1 MKKYQHTSVL
11 NLQLIE
17 HLKPQAGQHF
27 IDCTLGGGGHTE
39 AILKKNAPDG
49 KVLALDLDPD
59 AIKANQELLQKYKN
73 RLIVEQANFA
83 DLQTIYKKHKD
94 KLPTIAGIIADLG
107 VSSWHFDQ
115 ANRGF
120 SFKDHGPLDMR
131 FDPDTQSLTASEIV
145 LTWPQDKLEKIF
157 REYGDIK
164 QAKKLATGL
173 VAWRKTQIKQK
184 QTCPPFCEGS
194 RREPIKTSM
203 LVDVILRIFN
213 ISDNKLKSFKIHPA
227 TRVWQALRIATNQEI
242 DKIQTMLPQAF
253 DILMSGGY
261 LAIISFHSLEDR
273 TVKQYFKELTKNCH
287 CPSESP
293 TCTCDGPVAKLIN
306 KKIKASDEEKT
317 NNPRS
322 RSAILRVIQKI

>member
-1 MKKYQHTSVL
+1 MTKKYQHTSVL

-39 AILKKNAPDG
+39 AILKKNTPDG
-49 KVLALDLDPD
+49 RVLALDLDQD
-59 AIKANQELLQKYKN
+59 AVSATTERLKQYKD
-73 RLIVEQANFA
+73 RLIVEQADFS

-94 KLPTIAGIIADLG
+94 KLPIIAGIVADLG

-145 LTWPQDKLEKIF
+145 MTWPQDKLEKIF

-173 VAWRKTQIKQK
+173 IAWRKTQTKQK
-184 QTCPPFCEGS
+184 QK
-194 RREPIKTSM
+194 PIKTSM

-213 ISDNKLKSFKIHPA
+213 ISDSKLKSFKIHPA

-242 DKIQTMLPQAF
+242 DKIQIMLPQAF

-273 TVKQYFKELTKNCH
+273 TVKQYFKGLAKTCH
-287 CPSESP
+287 CPPESP
-293 TCTCDGPVAKLIN
+293 TCQCDGPLAKIIN
-306 KKIKASDEEKT
+306 KKIIKASEIELT

>member
-1 MKKYQHTSVL
+1 MTKKYQHTSVL

-39 AILKKNAPDG
+39 AILKKNTPDG
-49 KVLALDLDPD
+49 RVLALDLDQD
-59 AIKANQELLQKYKN
+59 AVSATTERLKQYKD
-73 RLIVEQANFA
+73 RLIVEQADFS

-94 KLPTIAGIIADLG
+94 KLPIIAGIVADLG

-145 LTWPQDKLEKIF
+145 MTWPQDKLEKIF

-173 VAWRKTQIKQK
+173 IAWRKTQIKQK
-184 QTCPPFCEGS
+184 QK
-194 RREPIKTSM
+194 PIKTSM

-213 ISDNKLKSFKIHPA
+213 ISDSKLKSFKIHPA

-242 DKIQTMLPQAF
+242 DKIQIMLPQAF

-273 TVKQYFKELTKNCH
+273 TVKQYFKGLAKTCH
-287 CPSESP
+287 CPPESP
-293 TCTCDGPVAKLIN
+293 TCQCDGPLAKIIN
-306 KKIKASDEEKT
+306 KKIIKASEIELT